1 MRISRA
7 IAAVA
12 IGPLLAVALPA
23 AESVADDAREAQLQ
37 RALDRLV
44 ARDDGPPGVI
54 AVVQRGSE
62 RKRFVAGTTDIR
74 QARRWRLGDTMRIAS
89 VAKAFSAATA
99 LSLVSDGRLSV
110 NDTIG
115 MRLPTLPAA
124 WADITLGQL
133 LGHTSGLPDF
143 SKVPAFGRA
152 LMRSLQDAPPPR
164 ALVDFV
170 KDKPPEFTPG
180 SRYRYS
186 NTDNIVVGLMVEAAT
201 GRSYEGELGRRVFDR
216 VGMPN
221 SALPRGSSLR
231 RPFAHAYAIAPP
243 DAPEDVS
250 TAFAAGWT
258 WASGGIVS
266 TPSEL
271 NRFIRAY
278 AGGRLFG
285 ASERAHQLSFRAG
298 NSEPRGP
305 GGNSAGLGIFRYRTD
320 CGTVYGHTGNTAGS
334 VQFAAASADGK
345 RSVTVSANAQVVPP
359 GLESAFQQLR
369 RAEQRA
375 VCVAFADD

>member
-1 MRISRA
+1 MRIGRV
-7 IAAVA
+7 IAAVVIA
-12 IGPLLAVALPA
+12 PLLAVALPA
-23 AESVADDAREAQLQ
+23 AESSADDAREAQLQ

-62 RKRFVAGTTDIR
+62 RKRFVAGTTDLR
-74 QARRWRLGDTMRIAS
+74 QSRRWLFGDTMRIAS

-99 LSLVSDGRLSV
+99 LSLVSDGRLSLD
-110 NDTIG
+110 DTIG

-124 WADITLGQL
+124 WASITLSQL

-143 SKVPAFGRA
+143 SLEPAFGRA
-152 LMRSLQDAPPPR
+152 LARSLQDPPAPR

-180 SRYRYS
+180 SQYRYS

-201 GRSYEGELGRRVFDR
+201 GRAYEGELGRRVFDR

-221 SALPRGSSLR
+221 SALPRGSR
-231 RPFAHAYAIAPP
+231 IARPVAHGYAIAPP
-243 DAPEDVS
+243 DAPEDVTS
-250 TAFAAGWT
+250 AFAAGWT

-266 TPSEL
+266 TASEL

-285 ASERAHQLSFRAG
+285 APERAHQLSFRAG
-298 NSEPRGP
+298 SSEPRGP

-320 CGTVYGHTGNTAGS
+320 CGTVYGHTGNTAGY
-334 VQFAAASADGK
+334 VQFAAASADGQ
-345 RSVTVSANAQVVPP
+345 RSVVVSANAQVVPP
-359 GLESAFQQLR
+359 RLESSFQQLR
-369 RAEQRA
+369 RAEQLA
-375 VCVAFADD
+375 VCAALADE